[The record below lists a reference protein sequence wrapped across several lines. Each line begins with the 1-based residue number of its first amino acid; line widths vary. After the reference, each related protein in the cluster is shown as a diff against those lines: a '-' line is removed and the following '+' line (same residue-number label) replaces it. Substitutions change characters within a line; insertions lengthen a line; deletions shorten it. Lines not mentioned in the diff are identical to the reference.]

1 MKISKKQYVGNV
13 RDLKVYGKA
22 LQFHKVI
29 YEIVESLPDYERYNL
44 SDMLR
49 RSCSSMVANLAE
61 GNTNFYYKKE
71 YNHLNM
77 VLSKIGECRSALD
90 ISRMAGY
97 ISESEYKNVDF
108 KSEEIL
114 KMIIGMMRRTD
125 RYLDNEQDDLDTAEA
140 FHKSAIL
147 PIDISK
153 VHKKVITLNSLISD
167 LVLQYPIIERN
178 NMKDQITRAAK
189 STLENLNNSKKSYYS
204 QTYLDLNTALGSIS
218 ETLAFSDI
226 SNLQGYI
233 TKSQY
238 DEINKLGTEIL
249 DLVIDLMNHV
259 NKEKYEEVY
268 EWRE

>member
-114 KMIIGMMRRTD
+114 KMVIGMMRRTD
-125 RYLDNEQDDLDTAEA
+125 RYLDNELDLDKAET
-140 FHKSAIL
+140 FHKSTIL
-147 PIDISK
+147 PIDISE
-153 VHKKVITLNSLISD
+153 VHKKVTTLNSLISD
-167 LVLQYPIIERN
+167 LVLQYPITERN

-189 STLENLNNSKKSYYS
+189 STLENLNNSKKSSYS
-204 QTYLDLNTALGSIS
+204 QAYLDLNTALGSIS
-218 ETLAFSDI
+218 ETLAFCDI
-226 SNLQGYI
+226 SIMQGYI

-238 DEINKLGTEIL
+238 DEINNLGTEIL
-249 DLVIDLMNHV
+249 DLVIDLMNQV
-259 NKEKYEEVY
+259 NKEKDEEVY
-268 EWRE
+268 